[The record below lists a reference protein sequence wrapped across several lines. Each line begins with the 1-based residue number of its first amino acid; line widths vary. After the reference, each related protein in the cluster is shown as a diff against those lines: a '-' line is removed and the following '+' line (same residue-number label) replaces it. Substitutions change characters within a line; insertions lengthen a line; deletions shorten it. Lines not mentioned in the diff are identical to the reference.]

1 MSRQRHKPG
10 RVVVKLGTNVIMR
23 QDGRVAL
30 GLLCGL
36 VESVAALREAG
47 VEVLLVSSGAI
58 GLGMER
64 LGIGQRPLEVPL
76 MQARAA
82 SGQSRC
88 RSLHHGGFEAMG
100 SRSAAGVPA

>member
-47 VEVLLVSSGAI
+47 VEALLVSSGAI

-64 LGIGQRPLEVPL
+64 PGTTPPPPPAPPIP
-76 MQARAA
+76 ARAA
-82 SGQSRC
+82 TRDRESVASGKTGDP
-88 RSLHHGGFEAMG
+88 GG
-100 SRSAAGVPA
+100 R